1 MEQYADAAIVLGGAY
16 IVLILLLPVVSFI
29 LYFFGKYLVMILIG
43 VWATRSLGLSS
54 EIAGVFVALVIITYW
69 IKQGIEEEERIQAEK

>member
-16 IVLILLLPVVSFI
+16 IVLILLLPVASFI

-43 VWATRSLGLSS
+43 FWATTLLGLSS
-54 EIAGVFVALVIITYW
+54 EFAVVFVAFFIITYW
-69 IKQGIEEEERIQAEK
+69 IKQGIEE